1 MSDPFSLR
9 SVFFD
14 LDGTLVDNFTAVHK
28 CCNRVQRDLGL
39 PLSDYATVRRT
50 VGGSIVLTMQRLVGK
65 ELSPKAIDLYRGYFE
80 AEWADGL
87 YALPGA
93 AWLLAELKK
102 AGIRSAVLT
111 NKNEKTSRKIVD
123 HVGLGADIDD
133 VIGTLEGDAARGWRK
148 PNPDFTRAALRRM
161 NCAAGT
167 TLMVGDS
174 PFDAETGLNAGMP
187 TRLVATGTH
196 TARELEGLK
205 VTSVN
210 KDLYELGEA
219 AFGFKR

>member
-1 MSDPFSLR
+1 MQVNA
-9 SVFFD
+9 VFFD

-28 CCNRVQRDLGL
+28 CCNKVQRDLGL

-65 ELSPKAIDLYRGYFE
+65 GLAPKAIDLYRGYFE

-87 YALPGA
+87 FAMPGA
-93 AWLLAELKK
+93 AWLLKELKG
-102 AGIRSAVLT
+102 AGLRCAVLT

-123 HVGLGADIDD
+123 HVGLGGEIDD

-148 PNPDFTRAALRRM
+148 PNPDFTRAALKRM
-161 NCAAGT
+161 NCAAET

-196 TARELEGLK
+196 AAKDLAGLK
-205 VTSVN
+205 VAGVH
-210 KDLYELGEA
+210 KDLYELGVA
-219 AFGFKR
+219 AFGFRR